1 MSAVTPD
8 STIRLLK
15 LPLRLEDT
23 NQLTF
28 TSLTAQ
34 TNFFLGITG
43 YLSDSN
49 LSYIR
54 KDGVIR
60 VGTSSSIT
68 YEDVLEYNYVMYQN
82 THYDSK
88 WFYAYITNV
97 EYKNDGCTE
106 ISIETDVFQTWMF
119 DIIYLTS
126 FIEREHVDDDTLGKH
141 TVPEN
146 LEHGEYIS
154 NGFEYNNALD
164 NTSYVLLA
172 TKRVD
177 GTDPNPKATCIGD
190 MPFAGYI
197 YVFNNL
203 TALTNI
209 IDAYGVDQSN
219 IYAVY
224 SVPSYAVANTVYTTD
239 ATESPYRALNIPANS
254 SQLSV
259 SKLTTLNGY
268 SPINNKVKC
277 FPYTYLLVSNNNGQ
291 SNVLQYERFS
301 TSYCGFALNSI
312 ATVGSDN
319 KLVPLSYDGNN
330 YDEQNAL
337 MSGKWPTLSWSQ
349 DMFTNWLSQ
358 NAVNIGIGQATS
370 VLSIIGGTAL
380 IATGGGAVA
389 GAGLIAGGI
398 GGIASSLA
406 QQYQHSM
413 DPNSFKGNVNG
424 GSINIDSS
432 RNGFFF
438 YKMSIKSEYAK
449 IIDNYFEVYG
459 YKVNRI
465 GTPHIHVRTYWD
477 YCKTINVHL
486 NGNIPE
492 KDMIKLRQ
500 LFNNGCT
507 FWHDPSHFMDYSL
520 TNSIIT

>member
-146 LEHGEYIS
+146 LEHRQS
-154 NGFEYNNALD
+154 LR
-164 NTSYVLLA
+164 
-172 TKRVD
+172 KRV
-177 GTDPNPKATCIGD
+177 
-190 MPFAGYI
+190 
-197 YVFNNL
+197 
-203 TALTNI
+203 
-209 IDAYGVDQSN
+209 Q
-219 IYAVY
+219 
-224 SVPSYAVANTVYTTD
+224 
-239 ATESPYRALNIPANS
+239 
-254 SQLSV
+254 
-259 SKLTTLNGY
+259 
-268 SPINNKVKC
+268 
-277 FPYTYLLVSNNNGQ
+277 
-291 SNVLQYERFS
+291 
-301 TSYCGFALNSI
+301 
-312 ATVGSDN
+312 
-319 KLVPLSYDGNN
+319 
-330 YDEQNAL
+330 
-337 MSGKWPTLSWSQ
+337 
-349 DMFTNWLSQ
+349 
-358 NAVNIGIGQATS
+358 
-370 VLSIIGGTAL
+370 
-380 IATGGGAVA
+380 
-389 GAGLIAGGI
+389 
-398 GGIASSLA
+398 
-406 QQYQHSM
+406 
-413 DPNSFKGNVNG
+413 
-424 GSINIDSS
+424 
-432 RNGFFF
+432 
-438 YKMSIKSEYAK
+438 
-449 IIDNYFEVYG
+449 
-459 YKVNRI
+459 
-465 GTPHIHVRTYWD
+465 
-477 YCKTINVHL
+477 
-486 NGNIPE
+486 
-492 KDMIKLRQ
+492 
-500 LFNNGCT
+500 
-507 FWHDPSHFMDYSL
+507 
-520 TNSIIT
+520 